1 MLLRFR
7 VISGRWGRYSRVF
20 GLDLNTAFVFGQLSY
35 APAVQNGEMS
45 PNNAASVQ
53 NPPENAACVQNSP
66 ENTQRIQILS
76 ENIRHLYNRLSLDS
90 VCRLNKK
97 SLVGSRS
104 EQLPTR
110 DPQNLHL
117 DNMRKGALIF
127 QAVLHCR
134 AATRTA
140 SRNERP
146 R

>member
-1 MLLRFR
+1 
-7 VISGRWGRYSRVF
+7 
-20 GLDLNTAFVFGQLSY
+20 
-35 APAVQNGEMS
+35 MS
-45 PNNAASVQ
+45 PEDATSVQ
-53 NPPENAACVQNSP
+53 NPPENAACVQNLP
-66 ENTQRIQILS
+66 ENTQRIRMSPENTRHPYNCLS
-76 ENIRHLYNRLSLDS
+76 PDS
-90 VCRLNKK
+90 ICLLNKK

-117 DNMRKGALIF
+117 DNVRKEPLIF
-127 QAVLHCR
+127 QAVLRCR

>member
-1 MLLRFR
+1 MK
-7 VISGRWGRYSRVF
+7 SGRWGRYSRVF
-20 GLDLNTAFVFGQLSY
+20 GLNRDTAFVFGQFSY

-45 PNNAASVQ
+45 PNNAASLQ
-53 NPPENAACVQNSP
+53 NPPENAACVQNLP
-66 ENTQRIQILS
+66 ENTQRIRILS
-76 ENIRHLYNRLSLDS
+76 ENTRRLYNRLSLDS
-90 VCRLNKK
+90 IFHLNKK

-117 DNMRKGALIF
+117 DNVRKEPLIF
-127 QAVLHCR
+127 QAVLRCR